1 MSLGWWRR
9 WRRRRRAAQ
18 SRGRPL
24 REFVYLDDTS
34 VLSLLASRVGAVPTE
49 YTDSESRALKA
60 GISSK
65 LGASAAVLKGEAGS
79 NVEASRS
86 AATQVIR
93 MSSVQSAFKEL
104 LEYEEDSLALQSPHG
119 TPRPPRVRVLH
130 DLATQAEAA
139 DRHWVRS
146 ACELQ
151 RGELIEVGVKLDA
164 DEIFRFSAI
173 LTTLLRFVDQI
184 PELANVTDAQSLRDA
199 LTANQILDQMLAGL
213 VPLRGE
219 VVDYRLV
226 TIEGKDVVVHTDLLA
241 QLDEP
246 VVDARPLQVVAVA
259 EAELF
264 WRDIRRVLFSGARY
278 TVLARLSRAGPQTDW
293 TPVKLVELLKD
304 FVPDLAANF
313 DGRGLLDAIQRAQAE
328 TPAHLSTGPEPVLLS
343 YGALL
348 GERYDVAVD
357 TTALAVELRA
367 TLPQPTPF
375 ETVPQ
380 QRTAFAAVTEWV
392 RSQGEVPD
400 EPDVLAEL
408 RETAMAPAHVVPPAG
423 ELASAL
429 PGDAA
434 GPHGDASL
442 AADGADTD
450 TATPLM
456 LDTEVVGIY
465 W

>member
-1 MSLGWWRR
+1 M
-9 WRRRRRAAQ
+9 
-18 SRGRPL
+18 
-24 REFVYLDDTS
+24 
-34 VLSLLASRVGAVPTE
+34 
-49 YTDSESRALKA
+49 
-60 GISSK
+60 
-65 LGASAAVLKGEAGS
+65 
-79 NVEASRS
+79 
-86 AATQVIR
+86 
-93 MSSVQSAFKEL
+93 
-104 LEYEEDSLALQSPHG
+104 
-119 TPRPPRVRVLH
+119 
-130 DLATQAEAA
+130 
-139 DRHWVRS
+139 
-146 ACELQ
+146 
-151 RGELIEVGVKLDA
+151 KLDA
-164 DEIFRFSAI
+164 DEIFRFSVI

-226 TIEGKDVVVHTDLLA
+226 TVEGKDLVVHTRLLA
-241 QLDEP
+241 QLHES
-246 VVDARPLQVVAVA
+246 VVDVRPLQVVAVA

-278 TVLARLSRAGPQTDW
+278 TVLARVSRAGIQAEW
-293 TPVKLVELLKD
+293 MPVKLVELLKD

-313 DGRGLLDAIQRAQAE
+313 DGRGLLDAIKRAQAE
-328 TPAHLSTGPEPVLLS
+328 IPAHLSTGPEQVLLS
-343 YGALL
+343 YGELL
-348 GERYDVAVD
+348 GERYGIAVNLA
-357 TTALAVELRA
+357 ALTVELLA

-408 RETAMAPAHVVPPAG
+408 RETAMAPAQVVLPAEG
-423 ELASAL
+423 VASEFSV
-429 PGDAA
+429 DAGA
-434 GPHGDASL
+434 DGGASL
-442 AADGADTD
+442 AAGGTGADK
-450 TATPLM
+450 AAPLM

>member
-1 MSLGWWRR
+1 MSPVSRWRR
-9 WRRRRRAAQ
+9 WRRKRWAAQ
-18 SRGRPL
+18 TRGRPL

-34 VLSLLASRVGAVPTE
+34 VLSLLASRIGAVPTE

-60 GISSK
+60 GVNSK
-65 LGASAAVLKGEAGS
+65 LGASAAVIKAEAGS
-79 NVEASRS
+79 NIEMSRNT
-86 AATQVIR
+86 ATQVIR

-104 LEYEEDSLALQSPHG
+104 LEYEEGSLALQSPRG
-119 TPRPPRVRVLH
+119 TPRPPRVRALH
-130 DLATQAEAA
+130 DLVAQAEAA

-146 ACELQ
+146 ASELR
-151 RGELIEVGVKLDA
+151 RGGLIEVEVTLDA
-164 DEIFRFSAI
+164 DEIFRFSVI

-184 PELANVTDAQSLRDA
+184 PELANVTDGQSLRDA

-213 VPLRGE
+213 IPLRGE

-226 TIEGKDVVVHTDLLA
+226 TVEGKDLVVHTDLLA
-241 QLDEP
+241 QLDES
-246 VVDARPLQVVAVA
+246 VVDVRPLQVVAVA

-278 TVLARLSRAGPQTDW
+278 TVLARLSRAGIQTEW
-293 TPVKLVELLKD
+293 MPVKLVELLKD

-313 DGRGLLDAIQRAQAE
+313 DGRGLLDAIKRAQAE
-328 TPAHLSTGPEPVLLS
+328 TPAHLSIGAEQVLLR
-343 YGALL
+343 YGELL
-348 GERYDVAVD
+348 GERFDIAVD
-357 TTALAVELRA
+357 TAALTIELRA

-380 QRTAFAAVTEWV
+380 QRTAFATVTDWI

-408 RETAMAPAHVVPPAG
+408 RETAMAPAQAVFPAEG
-423 ELASAL
+423 EASEFSADADADGD
-429 PGDAA
+429 PSVAAGDA
-434 GPHGDASL
+434 GTSEPV
-442 AADGADTD
+442 
-450 TATPLM
+450 PLM
-456 LDTEVVGIY
+456 FDTEVVGIY

>member
-1 MSLGWWRR
+1 MSLPSRWRR
-9 WRRRRRAAQ
+9 WRRRRWAAQ
-18 SRGRPL
+18 TRGSPL
-24 REFVYLDDTS
+24 REFVYLDDSS
-34 VLSLLASRVGAVPTE
+34 VLSLLASRIGAVPTE

-65 LGASAAVLKGEAGS
+65 LGASAVLKTEAGS

-104 LEYEEDSLALQSPHG
+104 LEYEEASLALQSPHG

-130 DLATQAEAA
+130 DLVAQAEAA
-139 DRHWVRS
+139 DRHWVSS
-146 ACELQ
+146 ASELQ

-164 DEIFRFSAI
+164 DEILRFSVI

-184 PELANVTDAQSLRDA
+184 PELANVTDAQSLREA

-226 TIEGKDVVVHTDLLA
+226 TVEGKDLVVHTGLLA
-241 QLDEP
+241 QLDES
-246 VVDARPLQVVAVA
+246 VVDVRPLQVVAVA

-264 WRDIRRVLFSGARY
+264 WRDTRRVLFSGARY
-278 TVLARLSRAGPQTDW
+278 TVLARVSRTGIQTEW
-293 TPVKLVELLKD
+293 MPVKLVELLKD

-313 DGRGLLDAIQRAQAE
+313 DGRGLLDAIKRAQAE
-328 TPAHLSTGPEPVLLS
+328 TPAHLSTGPERVLLS
-343 YGALL
+343 YGELL
-348 GERYDVAVD
+348 GERYGIAVD
-357 TTALAVELRA
+357 PAALTVELLA

-380 QRTAFAAVTEWV
+380 QRTAFAAVTAWV

-408 RETAMAPAHVVPPAG
+408 RETAMAPAQVVLPAEG
-423 ELASAL
+423 VASELSV
-429 PGDAA
+429 DAGA
-434 GPHGDASL
+434 DGGASL
-442 AADGADTD
+442 AAGGAGTD
-450 TATPLM
+450 KAAPLM